1 MWSNILVHMKYISY
15 GIRGALVRCFFSVT
29 LDRKEMDDTNSSESE
44 RSFIEQIFNTLY
56 HSSFSTTL

>member
-1 MWSNILVHMKYISY
+1 MKYISY

-29 LDRKEMDDTNSSESE
+29 MDRKEMDDTNSSESE
-44 RSFIEQIFNTLY
+44 RSFIEQIFNTLS